1 MDFKSSGSRMRKAL
15 SERKPAVVLAA
26 APSLFTFSSRFCGVL
41 PRLDDTRYRRTI
53 AVPIFRR
60 MLASDERELAS
71 ARTRN
76 EPASQIAA
84 RELEIVRIS
93 TALRRADGLDDDVAA
108 AIESAVS

>member
-15 SERKPAVVLAA
+15 SERSPQLSL
-26 APSLFTFSSRFCGVL
+26 PRPLPSSLFLLDFAAFCQDL
-41 PRLDDTRYRRTI
+41 YDTRYRRTI

-60 MLASDERELAS
+60 MLASDQRELAS

>member
-15 SERKPAVVLAA
+15 SERSPQLSL
-26 APSLFTFSSRFCGVL
+26 PRPLPSSLFLLDFAAFCQDL
-41 PRLDDTRYRRTI
+41 YDTRYRRTI

-84 RELEIVRIS
+84 RELEIVRS
-93 TALRRADGLDDDVAA
+93 EEHTSELQSRGQ
-108 AIESAVS
+108 